1 MPPVQPRLSV
11 PWLSV
16 IVPLSDPAQDAA
28 ECLRSLA
35 ACGEPGLEVIL
46 AGHISAGVI
55 EQAKDFPLPLRHIM
69 QPDAGAGAA
78 RNLGAAQARGEILFF
93 TLPDCRVAPGLPAR
107 LKELFADPDLSAVGG
122 TVRPLYPDQ
131 PLSLL
136 SALEIAF
143 EKGDPEDDQEPC
155 PAMACAGFRA
165 ADFRAAGMCNEVLT
179 HAAAGDQDLC
189 HRIIAAG
196 GLIAQDDGLW
206 VKQDLPRTWG
216 QVWRGQIKHGQARY
230 QELRIGLRLDAGA
243 YIQPV
248 LLLLALGLLI
258 MLGPQDPG
266 RAATLALICILL
278 LYPANRAFL
287 KYVGQE
293 EPGMLRTAFL
303 FCLLRPAAWLLG
315 MLQAALGRLGFTA
328 K

>member
-1 MPPVQPRLSV
+1 MPPAQ

-16 IVPLSDPAQDAA
+16 IIPLCQPNQDAS
-28 ECLRSLA
+28 ECLRSLT

-46 AGHISAGVI
+46 VGRVSAGGL
-55 EQAKDFPLPLRHIM
+55 ETAKGFSLPLRHIV
-69 QPDAGAGAA
+69 QPEAGAGAA
-78 RNLGAAQARGEILFF
+78 RNLGSAQARGEILFF
-93 TLPDCRVAPGLPAR
+93 TLPDCRVPPGLPVR
-107 LKELFADPDLSAVGG
+107 IKELFADPDLSGAGG
-122 TVRPLYPDQ
+122 KVRPLDPDQ
-131 PLSLL
+131 PLALL

-143 EKGDPEDDQEPC
+143 LQGDPEQDQDTC
-155 PAMACAGFRA
+155 PSMACAAFRA

-179 HAAAGDQDLC
+179 HPATGDQDLC
-189 HRIIAAG
+189 QRLTAAG
-196 GLIAQDDGLW
+196 GLIGHDDELW
-206 VKQDLPRTWG
+206 VKEDLPRTWG
-216 QVWRGQIKHGQARY
+216 QVWRGQIQRGQARY

-248 LLLLALGLLI
+248 LLLLALGLLA

-266 RAATLALICILL
+266 RAATLALICLLL

-293 EPGMLRTAFL
+293 EPGLLRSAFIL
-303 FCLLRPAAWLLG
+303 CLLRPAAWLLG
-315 MLQAALGRLGFTA
+315 MLGAALGRMGLTA